1 MARTK
6 GRRIAAMLDQ
16 GKATRA
22 MIWIMAIMVFLT
34 VLAAALGLAT
44 TRATQALDR
53 DLAGRLTVQVVE
65 GNAARRDDQVARIL
79 TSVRRVPGVDAATE
93 VDRAELAELVR
104 PWLGDAG
111 LDPDLPM
118 PAMIDVDLAD
128 GADSRVAAIELVVRG
143 IAPGAR
149 VDRHVAWLAPV
160 RDFLSLLTL
169 LAGGVVLLMLVAT
182 GAVVLLSAKSGLD
195 THRDTID
202 VLHMLGSTDPQ
213 LSRLFQRRVGADTLL
228 GGAIGA
234 TAGIAVV
241 ALLQVQVAALGS
253 GVTQGASLATTDWIM
268 LAAIPIGLAIIAMI
282 AARIGVSGQ
291 LRKTL

>member
-1 MARTK
+1 MARAK

-22 MIWIMAIMVFLT
+22 MLWIMAIMVFLT

-44 TRATQALDR
+44 NRAAQTLDR
-53 DLAGRLTVQVVE
+53 DLAGRLTVQIVE
-65 GNAARRDDQVARIL
+65 GNAARRDDQVDRVLA
-79 TSVRRVPGVDAATE
+79 SVRRIDGVEAVSE
-93 VDRAELAELVR
+93 VDRAQLAELVR

-128 GADSRVAAIELVVRG
+128 GGDSRVAAIELVVRE
-143 IAPGAR
+143 IAPTAR

-160 RDFLSLLTL
+160 RAFLGSLTL
-169 LAGGVVLLMLVAT
+169 LGLGLVLLMLVAT

-202 VLHMLGSTDPQ
+202 VLHMLGATDPQ
-213 LSRLFQRRVGADTLL
+213 LSRLFQRRIGADTLL

-234 TAGIAVV
+234 VGGIGVV
-241 ALLQVQVAALGS
+241 ALFQTQIAGLGAGITES
-253 GVTQGASLATTDWIM
+253 ANLVPGDWIA
-268 LAAIPIGLAIIAMI
+268 LALIPIGFAAVAMI
-282 AARIGVSGQ
+282 AARIAVGRQ
-291 LRKTL
+291 LRRTL